1 MTKIND
7 RELAET
13 TGGVVWWI
21 PLGAGAVAYAIVNHW
36 DDFKQG
42 LIEGWEAHN

>member
-1 MTKIND
+1 MTKISD

-21 PLGAGAVAYAIVNHW
+21 PLAVGAAAYGIVNNW
-36 DDFKQG
+36 DEFKQG
-42 LIEGWEAHN
+42 LIEGWKASN